1 MTGCPWNE
9 SKWPLVTRLL
19 GLPLFDYFV
28 VGQVI
33 PMNPAAAVRGPKY
46 VVTKGKTP
54 VLTAEEAPAL
64 LDSIETDTLKG
75 LRDRALIGVMAF
87 TFARVG
93 AVISLKGEDY
103 FRQGK
108 RWWFRLHEK
117 GGKRHEVRC
126 SGATGQKV
134 GVRVQGVL

>member
-1 MTGCPWNE
+1 M
-9 SKWPLVTRLL
+9 
-19 GLPLFDYFV
+19 LFDYFV

-33 PMNPAAAVRGPKY
+33 PTNPAAAVRGPKY

-54 VLTAEEAPAL
+54 VLTAEEAREL
-64 LDSIETDTLKG
+64 LDSIETGTLKG
-75 LRDRALIGVMAF
+75 LRDRALIATMAY

-93 AVISLKGEDY
+93 AVITMKGEDY

-117 GGKRHEVRC
+117 GGKRYEVPATTKPKRTWMPGSTRLAWPTGPSSPC
-126 SGATGQKV
+126 SGPSGGMAC
-134 GVRVQGVL
+134 